1 MNVDDGDDNLV
12 PLLIISTFIKSNE
25 LRIEVRVQRNYLQVN
40 SSKHNLRAGSQNW
53 LSGGVGRQMG
63 TNSFQGK
70 NIIYQLF
77 FLKEIINIVNENLN
91 HVTLSMM
98 KIHVQ

>member
-1 MNVDDGDDNLV
+1 
-12 PLLIISTFIKSNE
+12 
-25 LRIEVRVQRNYLQVN
+25 
-40 SSKHNLRAGSQNW
+40 
-53 LSGGVGRQMG
+53 MG

-98 KIHVQ
+98 KNENTCPMKICKSESPLYITHICMSQIPHTTFV